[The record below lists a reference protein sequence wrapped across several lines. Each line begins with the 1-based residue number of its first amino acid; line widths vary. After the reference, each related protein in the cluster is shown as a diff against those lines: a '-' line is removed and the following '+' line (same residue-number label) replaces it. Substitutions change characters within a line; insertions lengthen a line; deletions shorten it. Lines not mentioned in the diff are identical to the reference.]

1 MIRQTNIELLRGEK
15 IVFETDL
22 VVLTNQRVLA
32 NWRGPDGGSPSIQ
45 VQIEDLLE
53 YEKLNGGQESR
64 AQTGLQLI
72 AAGIVLLAA
81 NLLLDKTV
89 SGGLPSLID
98 SVFFVGE
105 AIALIYGT
113 YILLTSFVSPAPR
126 TTILFTNIEG
136 KIFAISF
143 PGWDNSQAQ
152 EFTVRFDRAKRDL

>member
-32 NWRGPDGGSPSIQ
+32 NWKGPDGGSPSIQ
-45 VQIEDLLE
+45 APIEDLLE

-64 AQTGLQLI
+64 VQTGLQLI

-81 NLLLDKTV
+81 NLLLDNV
-89 SGGLPSLID
+89 ISGGLPSLLD
-98 SVFFVGE
+98 GVLFVGE

-113 YILLTSFVSPAPR
+113 YILLTSFVNPAPR

-143 PGWDNSQAQ
+143 SGWDNSQAQ

>member
-1 MIRQTNIELLRGEK
+1 VIRKTNIELLRGEQ
-15 IVFETDL
+15 IVFEADP

-32 NWRGPDGGSPSIQ
+32 NWKGPDGGRPS
-45 VQIEDLLE
+45 VQAPIEELLE

-64 AQTGLQLI
+64 VQTGLQLI

-81 NLLLDKTV
+81 NLLLDKAV
-89 SGGLPSLID
+89 SGGLPSVID
-98 SVFFVGE
+98 SVLFVGE

-113 YILLTSFVSPAPR
+113 YIVLTSFVSPAPR

-136 KIFAISF
+136 KTFAISF

-152 EFTVRFDRAKRDL
+152 EFTIRFDRAKRDI